1 MNTTNN
7 ISVSKTLI
15 AVVFTFASA
24 SGFAA
29 DVSVNAGAS
38 SKAETSARVDNTDA
52 HIATRSDNS
61 ANANASAD
69 EKAAVESAENG
80 TDKSKDQAV
89 SLGETVHSQVSES
102 GSAIVDDAANLEG
115 SIGVEENV
123 DLVVETVD
131 GIAIDLTSD
140 TVAEVSGNLDTS
152 LGESEQAIRSLT
164 DAASETSVE
173 ILGNTTG
180 TAGDIAES
188 VEAGADIGGEVDT
201 MAESSSELPE
211 MDDQRADIESA
222 TSNQT
227 SGGLG
232 LL

>member
-24 SGFAA
+24 SGVAA

-61 ANANASAD
+61 ANVNASAD

-80 TDKSKDQAV
+80 ADKSKDQAV
-89 SLGETVHSQVSES
+89 SLGETVQTQVSES
-102 GSAIVDDAANLEG
+102 GSAILDNAANLEG

-123 DLVVETVD
+123 DLMVETID
-131 GIAIDLTSD
+131 GVAIDLTSG
-140 TVAEVSGNLDTS
+140 TVAEVGGSLDTS

-164 DAASETSVE
+164 DAASETSVD

-180 TAGDIAES
+180 TAGDIAQS

-201 MAESSSELPE
+201 IAESSSELPE
-211 MDDQRADIESA
+211 LDDQRADIESA